1 MRYSPRRAL
10 LAAALST
17 LGAFATVSGGAAA
30 AQTGTRSGT
39 APAPAPGGA
48 YCPPATGRP
57 APVGGT
63 TGSATGVPCA
73 DPVAAPRPV

>member
-30 AQTGTRSGT
+30 AQTGTRSD
-39 APAPAPGGA
+39 AAPAPGGA

-57 APVGGT
+57 APAAGT
-63 TGSATGVPCA
+63 TGPATGVPCA
-73 DPVAAPRPV
+73 DPVAAPRPVP